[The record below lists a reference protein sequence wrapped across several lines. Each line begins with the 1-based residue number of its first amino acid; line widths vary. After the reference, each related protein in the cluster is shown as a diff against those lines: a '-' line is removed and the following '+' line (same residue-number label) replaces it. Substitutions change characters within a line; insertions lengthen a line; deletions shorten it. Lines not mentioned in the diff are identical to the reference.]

1 MAKTD
6 LARLVVSLEAQNT
19 KLLTQL
25 EQSEKAAQKWR
36 SKTESAVK
44 GVATSFKTLAIGAAI
59 AVGMAK
65 ATRAITGAVDEMDRL
80 SKTAQKIGVTT
91 EALSS
96 LEYAAKLADV
106 SSESLQTGMV
116 KLVRSM
122 SDAASGTERTQKVF
136 KALGVQYQDS
146 TGKLRKADDVFRE
159 ISQRLSEMED
169 GSTKTAIA
177 VELFGRSGA
186 NLIPL
191 LNEGESGLKAMAEE
205 ASNLGLV
212 ISTEAGKAAEAFND
226 NLTRLGAA
234 VDGAANKVAAELLPD
249 MVELSNQVV
258 QMANDPAFVSG
269 LATAIRGV
277 GEAVL
282 FTANAIS
289 NSAGLF
295 KFLGESLAAKI
306 GGAAVGDLVRI
317 DDQLSKVRENLSILE
332 QNAQRDPNTIL
343 EKQLRQQLAE
353 LEAKRELTLE
363 LERSAIQARAPIA
376 MPAPAAAPSVDT
388 ANPFTPTGEEG
399 KKKSTAYA
407 RALMSESDMLMKDVL
422 QKIEDRA
429 KSMEGVEHIKLSL
442 LDDEGQAVAALQA
455 KYIELQNAVAAGAI
469 TQQESA
475 GISAKLA
482 DQWAQDQ
489 ESAHQRE
496 IDSLMSGLMTQEEV
510 INQSY
515 ERRKEAILESTYATQ
530 TEKNDMILR
539 LEKQHTD
546 ELANLEAERMDQQ
559 LGGMAALFSGFAG
572 LAEAAGGEQSK
583 AYKVMFGISK
593 AFSIAQAA
601 LSIATGLA
609 KAQELGFPANLAEM
623 ARVAAAGAQI
633 TAAISGAQFSGA
645 YDKGGEIPAG
655 QYGLVG
661 ERGPELVSG
670 PASVTSRMDTARIFD
685 AQPADRA
692 PVNVQVVNA
701 IDRDDLMNDLGSSA
715 QFERSV
721 MNVYGRNR
729 RRLTQAS
736 V

>member
-1 MAKTD
+1 VAKTD

-44 GVATSFKTLAIGAAI
+44 GVATSFKTLAIGAA
-59 AVGMAK
+59 MAK

-106 SSESLQTGMV
+106 SSESLQTGMT
-116 KLVRSM
+116 KLIKTQA
-122 SDAASGTERTQKVF
+122 DAARGS
-136 KALGVQYQDS
+136 
-146 TGKLRKADDVFRE
+146 KLQADLF
-159 ISQRLSEMED
+159 QRLGIAYKETD
-169 GSTKTAIA
+169 GTLRAGDKVLADLADRFASMPDGAEKTAIA
-177 VELFGRSGA
+177 VELLGRSGA
-186 NLIPL
+186 NMIPL
-191 LNEGESGLKAMAEE
+191 LNGGSQALRAAGDE
-205 ASNLGLV
+205 ARAFGLV
-212 ISTEAGKAAEAFND
+212 VSTEAGRAAEEFND
-226 NLTRLGAA
+226 NLTRLGSA
-234 VDGAANKVAAELLPD
+234 VKGAALDVAQDLLPTLND
-249 MVELSNQVV
+249 LSDQVV
-258 QMANDPAFVSG
+258 EMAKDPAFRENV
-269 LATAIRGV
+269 
-277 GEAVL
+277 
-282 FTANAIS
+282 ANAIRVIGE
-289 NSAGLF
+289 AA
-295 KFLGESLAAKI
+295 LGATKLLVNFANAMGYVYDEARQFYGFIDSD
-306 GGAAVGDLVRI
+306 DLVRLNE
-317 DDQLSKVRENLSILE
+317 QLEYASDNAERLARAFELAPNAGGAGALARAREEVAL
-332 QNAQRDPNTIL
+332 
-343 EKQLRQQLAE
+343 
-353 LEAKRELTLE
+353 LEAQIASAEKKLLSSALIQPIDLNTLAKRKPV
-363 LERSAIQARAPIA
+363 AG
-376 MPAPAAAPSVDT
+376 VD
-388 ANPFTPTGEEG
+388 PVFTPTAAPEKHSLGYAKALMDESDAIMAEMQ
-399 KKKSTAYA
+399 AAADERA
-407 RALMSESDMLMKDVL
+407 RAFESV
-422 QKIEDRA
+422 QQ
-429 KSMEGVEHIKLSL
+429 IKFGL
-442 LDDEGQAVAALQA
+442 LDQEGQAVAALQA

-489 ESAHQRE
+489 ESVHQRE

-645 YDKGGEIPAG
+645 YDKGGDIPAG

>member
-1 MAKTD
+1 M
-6 LARLVVSLEAQNT
+6 
-19 KLLTQL
+19 
-25 EQSEKAAQKWR
+25 
-36 SKTESAVK
+36 
-44 GVATSFKTLAIGAAI
+44 
-59 AVGMAK
+59 
-65 ATRAITGAVDEMDRL
+65 
-80 SKTAQKIGVTT
+80 
-91 EALSS
+91 
-96 LEYAAKLADV
+96 
-106 SSESLQTGMV
+106 
-116 KLVRSM
+116 
-122 SDAASGTERTQKVF
+122 
-136 KALGVQYQDS
+136 
-146 TGKLRKADDVFRE
+146 
-159 ISQRLSEMED
+159 
-169 GSTKTAIA
+169 
-177 VELFGRSGA
+177 
-186 NLIPL
+186 
-191 LNEGESGLKAMAEE
+191 
-205 ASNLGLV
+205 
-212 ISTEAGKAAEAFND
+212 ISTEAGKAAEEFND

-353 LEAKRELTLE
+353 LEAKRELTME

-515 ERRKEAILESTYATQ
+515 DRRKEAILESTYATQ

>member
-212 ISTEAGKAAEAFND
+212 ISTEAGKAAEEFND

-317 DDQLSKVRENLSILE
+317 DDQLSKVRDWPSKELDAFI
-332 QNAQRDPNTIL
+332 
-343 EKQLRQQLAE
+343 LAE

>member
-1 MAKTD
+1 
-6 LARLVVSLEAQNT
+6 
-19 KLLTQL
+19 
-25 EQSEKAAQKWR
+25 
-36 SKTESAVK
+36 
-44 GVATSFKTLAIGAAI
+44 
-59 AVGMAK
+59 
-65 ATRAITGAVDEMDRL
+65 
-80 SKTAQKIGVTT
+80 
-91 EALSS
+91 
-96 LEYAAKLADV
+96 
-106 SSESLQTGMV
+106 
-116 KLVRSM
+116 
-122 SDAASGTERTQKVF
+122 
-136 KALGVQYQDS
+136 
-146 TGKLRKADDVFRE
+146 
-159 ISQRLSEMED
+159 
-169 GSTKTAIA
+169 
-177 VELFGRSGA
+177 
-186 NLIPL
+186 
-191 LNEGESGLKAMAEE
+191 
-205 ASNLGLV
+205 
-212 ISTEAGKAAEAFND
+212 
-226 NLTRLGAA
+226 
-234 VDGAANKVAAELLPD
+234 
-249 MVELSNQVV
+249 
-258 QMANDPAFVSG
+258 
-269 LATAIRGV
+269 
-277 GEAVL
+277 
-282 FTANAIS
+282 
-289 NSAGLF
+289 
-295 KFLGESLAAKI
+295 
-306 GGAAVGDLVRI
+306 
-317 DDQLSKVRENLSILE
+317 
-332 QNAQRDPNTIL
+332 
-343 EKQLRQQLAE
+343 
-353 LEAKRELTLE
+353 
-363 LERSAIQARAPIA
+363 
-376 MPAPAAAPSVDT
+376 
-388 ANPFTPTGEEG
+388 
-399 KKKSTAYA
+399 
-407 RALMSESDMLMKDVL
+407 
-422 QKIEDRA
+422 
-429 KSMEGVEHIKLSL
+429 
-442 LDDEGQAVAALQA
+442 
-455 KYIELQNAVAAGAI
+455 
-469 TQQESA
+469 
-475 GISAKLA
+475 
-482 DQWAQDQ
+482 
-489 ESAHQRE
+489 
-496 IDSLMSGLMTQEEV
+496 MTQEEV

-701 IDRDDLMNDLGSSA
+701 IDRDDLMNDLGNSA